1 MPAVPDP
8 YRTLGLGR
16 DATTEEIRRAY
27 RRLAKANHPDSAG
40 EAALPRFLAIQAAYE
55 LLVGPAPGR
64 RPGVRPAAARSPQPP
79 REPWRADPE
88 RARATREASERRTGR
103 RPGARPPDGGSA
115 TRGAGQAGARPAA
128 GGGTAG
134 GPAAGGPAA
143 GTTGD
148 RWTESA
154 APPGSRRRG
163 ERRRAP
169 KKATLGSTSYDTAE
183 DEPFEPEWSGGT
195 WYGASSGTYW
205 TINPKEYAD
214 PRKHGPEYQR
224 RASRRLDE
232 APGMAEDAADGSN
245 GWQATTNGRGNVEG
259 PDGNAPAGDA
269 RTERRAH
276 GDPAAGRSSAGP
288 FATAPS
294 SAGQSLG
301 GTGLP
306 PTAGLGS
313 SGLLAGFGGRIALA
327 LVGWPPIGVALA
339 TIEGELTG
347 CSRFAAS
354 CVEPLEVGTWL
365 AQLVIIAILLALPS
379 VAAIASIGTVAAL
392 AAAVPT
398 AVILSATGGSREPV
412 ASAAVLAIVLS
423 AAWLIGVV
431 LAIARR
437 LRPRLR

>member
-55 LLVGPAPGR
+55 LLVGPPPGR
-64 RPGVRPAAARSPQPP
+64 RPGVRPAAARSPQPAH
-79 REPWRADPE
+79 EPWRADPE

-103 RPGARPPDGGSA
+103 RPGARPPGGGSA
-115 TRGAGQAGARPAA
+115 TRAGDPATGDPA
-128 GGGTAG
+128 TGR
-134 GPAAGGPAA
+134 PAAGGPAA
-143 GTTGD
+143 GATGD
-148 RWTESA
+148 GWAESA

-169 KKATLGSTSYDTAE
+169 KKATLGSTSYDAAE

-224 RASRRLDE
+224 RANRRLDE
-232 APGMAEDAADGSN
+232 APGIAEDAAEDQG
-245 GWQATTNGRGNVEG
+245 GWPPTTNGRGHG
-259 PDGNAPAGDA
+259 DAPDGDPPAGDA
-269 RTERRAH
+269 RTERRAN
-276 GDPAAGRSSAGP
+276 GDPAARHSSAGP
-288 FATAPS
+288 FAAA
-294 SAGQSLG
+294 SASARQPVG
-301 GTGLP
+301 GMGLP
-306 PTAGLGS
+306 PAAGLGS

-327 LVGWPPIGVALA
+327 LVGWPPIGVGLA

-398 AVILSATGGSREPV
+398 AVFLSATGGSREPV
-412 ASAAVLAIVLS
+412 ASAVVLAVVL
-423 AAWLIGVV
+423 ATAWLVGVV

>member
-55 LLVGPAPGR
+55 LLVGPPPGR
-64 RPGVRPAAARSPQPP
+64 RPGVRPAAARSPQPA

-103 RPGARPPDGGSA
+103 RPGARPPEGGSA
-115 TRGAGQAGARPAA
+115 TRGAGQAGAGPS
-128 GGGTAG
+128 AG
-134 GPAAGGPAA
+134 GPAE

-148 RWTESA
+148 EWTESA

-169 KKATLGSTSYDTAE
+169 KKATLGSTSYDAAE
-183 DEPFEPEWSGGT
+183 DEPFEPDWSGGT

-224 RASRRLDE
+224 RAHRRLDE
-232 APGMAEDAADGSN
+232 APGMADDTVDGSG
-245 GWQATTNGRGNVEG
+245 GWQATNDRGNREAPHG
-259 PDGNAPAGDA
+259 DAPAGDA
-269 RTERRAH
+269 RTERRTH

-294 SAGQSLG
+294 SARQSGG

-306 PTAGLGS
+306 PAAGLGS
-313 SGLLAGFGGRIALA
+313 SGFLAGFGGRIALA
-327 LVGWPPIGVALA
+327 LVGWPPIGVGLA

-412 ASAAVLAIVLS
+412 ASSVVLAIVLA
-423 AAWLIGVV
+423 AAWLVGVV